1 MVRPASL
8 AALALVFS
16 CVAMQARAQDDL
28 RDKLVL
34 QNGRVL
40 TGRVVQPFA
49 TEELVVLQ
57 GGKRVRVPPAEVL
70 EKDLVGDRVRE
81 FFARRLRHRN
91 SPRAQRYL
99 VDWAEENG
107 LPGLARTLAMLLVL
121 EDDSDEALHQ
131 LLGHKKTSKG
141 WQWPLDGKFYPFD
154 KFEAALPKQTL
165 RVVGERFAIRCDA
178 GLDVNL
184 RALLDLE
191 HLGVVWMDRFGNDL
205 ELAEVLQPIEV
216 RTYRNVD
223 EFPKWGFRPRPY
235 YEPPPHDDLARTFFS
250 GPQPTRPDDLFF
262 VGTGGLLY
270 RTMIG
275 QSDRQDRRDRVCA
288 WLEIGLAMHMQNTM
302 QGDAGFAAPGPTR
315 AEDLKALQALGRSY
329 RLTHL
334 VHLPMYASFY
344 LTDDT
349 PTATNWAAATMFV
362 TWLLREDNQPDTR
375 AAFLRYVKAALAQR
389 QGDSSS
395 TFDKE
400 MGRPIERFDEPW
412 RAWLEQRAGF

>member
-1 MVRPASL
+1 MVRSARFVAS
-8 AALALVFS
+8 AAAIACLVAP
-16 CVAMQARAQDDL
+16 VRAQDDL
-28 RDKLVL
+28 RDKVVL
-34 QNGRVL
+34 QSGRVVA
-40 TGRVVQPFA
+40 GRVVQPFA
-49 TEELVVLQ
+49 AEELVVLQ
-57 GGKRVRVPPAEVL
+57 GGKRVRVEPREVL
-70 EKDLVGDRVRE
+70 QKDLVADRVRE
-81 FFARRLRHRN
+81 FFARRLRHKS

-107 LPGLARTLAMLLVL
+107 LPGLARALAMLLVL
-121 EDDSDEALHQ
+121 DDDDDEPLHE

-165 RVVGERFAIRCDA
+165 RIVGERFAVRCDA
-178 GLDVNL
+178 GLAVNL

-191 HLGVVWMDRFGNDL
+191 HLGVVWMDRFGAELD
-205 ELAEVLQPIEV
+205 LAEVLKPIEV
-216 RTYRNVD
+216 RTFRNVD

-250 GPQPTRPDDLFF
+250 GPSPQRPDDLFF
-262 VGTGGLLY
+262 VGAEGLLY

-275 QSDRQDRRDRVCA
+275 QSDRQDRRDRVCS
-288 WLEIGLAMHMQNTM
+288 WLEVGLGMYMQNTM
-302 QGDAGFAAPGPTR
+302 QGDAGFAEPGPLQ
-315 AEDLKALQALGRSY
+315 AQDMKALQALGRGY

-362 TWLLREDNQPDTR
+362 TWLLRDDNQPDTR

-395 TFDKE
+395 TFDRE
-400 MGRPIERFDEPW
+400 MGRPIEQFDEPW